1 MTTENQ
7 ALLERFQAGKKLGLA
22 RAISL
27 VEDERPGFQAFL
39 HAVLETPRFAKRL
52 GLTGPPGAGK
62 SSLVAALT
70 RAYRDQSEE
79 VAVVAV
85 DPTSPYSGGGSPRG

>member
-1 MTTENQ
+1 MTTENR
-7 ALLERFQAGKKLGLA
+7 ALLERFRAGKKVGLA

-27 VEDERPGFQAFL
+27 VEDGRPGFQEFL
-39 HAVLETPRFAKRL
+39 HAILENPRFAKRV

-70 RAYRDQSEE
+70 RAYRDLSEE
-79 VAVVAV
+79 VGVVAV
-85 DPTSPYSGGGSPRG
+85 DPTSPYSG